1 MISRKDWRL
10 SIIYRDAH
18 KAGTARIIKRG
29 GVATITAGKKKNG
42 AYHRHVVPVTF
53 SKRSVI
59 NLQS

>member
-29 GVATITAGKKKNG
+29 GVATITAGKKK
-42 AYHRHVVPVTF
+42 
-53 SKRSVI
+53 KRGIS
-59 NLQS
+59 